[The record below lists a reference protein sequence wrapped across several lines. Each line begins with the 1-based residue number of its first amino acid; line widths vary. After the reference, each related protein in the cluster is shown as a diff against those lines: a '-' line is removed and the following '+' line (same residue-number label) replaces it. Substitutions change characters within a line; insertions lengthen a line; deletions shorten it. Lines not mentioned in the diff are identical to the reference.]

1 MHDLIFE
8 TNIWSLAGST
18 RLMELHTNRAAKHR
32 QGKKRCKASDIRHF
46 QMKTWTHKSEAC
58 LMPNQRPPNSTSARK
73 LIASRKRS
81 SSMEHTICEPNTMEA
96 HGTRDTNAQHTS
108 PLKKNCPAR
117 KRRQFNRARRDAKT
131 PKSARQT
138 KKTALVTH
146 TLTKQTTLQ
155 RSSISRVHGQRPPA
169 QRRPVNWALYPQ
181 TTMYRRSPTDPRVRC
196 DHTEIPHTS
205 TDLAWQPAPNVANQ
219 THGFARKWTTYLQVN
234 NVSLVGREQEE
245 KRRPRPRECKNDK
258 TLDKGN
264 RDKGKTKG
272 QTWENGVK
280 VKTWEKG
287 KRTGEKEKK
296 RPTGQQANGPTVQ
309 RANGPTANNGQ
320 CSPEY
325 KEKKQYQEHFKKK
338 TIHIIQIL
346 QIIWAIS
353 IIKNNVNC
361 KNNIHGIKTICNI
374 RIEKNTQCLQW
385 NRIFFFKKKE
395 TEMLENPHKV
405 FLIKVVI

>member
-1 MHDLIFE
+1 MNLQIRSMFDAEPTSDELI
-8 TNIWSLAGST
+8 S
-18 RLMELHTNRAAKHR
+18 
-32 QGKKRCKASDIRHF
+32 
-46 QMKTWTHKSEAC
+46 
-58 LMPNQRPPNSTSARK
+58 
-73 LIASRKRS
+73 SRKRFAEQPLRQWNTQS
-81 SSMEHTICEPNTMEA
+81 SNPTPWKRMALEARTPNTHPRSRRIAPQESGDNSTEQGGMPKPQKE
-96 HGTRDTNAQHTS
+96 RDRRKKRPLSPHADRTNH
-108 PLKKNCPAR
+108 P
-117 KRRQFNRARRDAKT
+117 
-131 PKSARQT
+131 
-138 KKTALVTH
+138 TALKHLPH
-146 TLTKQTTLQ
+146 TRTK
-155 RSSISRVHGQRPPA
+155 PPA
-169 QRRPVNWALYPQ
+169 QHHHVPKKPDRSACALWPHGN
-181 TTMYRRSPTDPRVRC
+181 PT
-196 DHTEIPHTS
+196 HMA
-205 TDLAWQPAPNVANQ
+205 DLAWQFAPFVAHQ

-258 TLDKGN
+258 TLTKGN